1 MKRTT
6 DLVIFALPR
15 WDQPISSPALSL
27 AKEFAKSNRVFY
39 IEHPYSWKDA
49 IKERNT
55 PEVQKRKDAIFKGKN
70 IYTNP
75 PDFPEKLTIVTPP
88 VTYPINGLPA
98 GALYDFLGKLNDKR
112 IYSTIRRI
120 LKDYQVK
127 DWIYVNSFDPFFARD
142 FPADLK
148 PLAKVYQCMDD
159 HSQVE
164 YSAKHGIRL
173 EEDIVR
179 KFDLTLNTSKELARI
194 NAAFTKHSYFHPN
207 AAEINLFKTAV
218 EDPLPR
224 PKELE
229 GIDKKIIGFTGS
241 IEYRTDF
248 ELILKLAKHHSDKQ
262 LVFVGPLRTTEME
275 EMGIINLPNVTMVGP
290 KKITELPQYLKFMDV
305 VIIPYKK
312 NKLTKSIYPLKINE
326 YLGAGRA
333 VVAVHFSE
341 DIKTFDDVAYIAD
354 DHDDFIHLVDVAIK
368 EDSPEK
374 IKQRMEVAAKNTWT
388 ARVEQF
394 WDILDVWE
402 KSS

>member
-1 MKRTT
+1 
-6 DLVIFALPR
+6 
-15 WDQPISSPALSL
+15 
-27 AKEFAKSNRVFY
+27 
-39 IEHPYSWKDA
+39 
-49 IKERNT
+49 
-55 PEVQKRKDAIFKGKN
+55 
-70 IYTNP
+70 
-75 PDFPEKLTIVTPP
+75 
-88 VTYPINGLPA
+88 
-98 GALYDFLGKLNDKR
+98 
-112 IYSTIRRI
+112 
-120 LKDYQVK
+120 
-127 DWIYVNSFDPFFARD
+127 
-142 FPADLK
+142 
-148 PLAKVYQCMDD
+148 
-159 HSQVE
+159 
-164 YSAKHGIRL
+164 
-173 EEDIVR
+173 
-179 KFDLTLNTSKELARI
+179 
-194 NAAFTKHSYFHPN
+194 
-207 AAEINLFKTAV
+207 
-218 EDPLPR
+218 
-224 PKELE
+224 
-229 GIDKKIIGFTGS
+229 
-241 IEYRTDF
+241 
-248 ELILKLAKHHSDKQ
+248 LILKLAKHHSDKQ

-354 DHDDFIHLVDVAIK
+354 DHEDFIRLVDVAIK